1 MDTKDTKDT
10 NWIKKAFEFV
20 FPFYEKFGDVFLF
33 HSYAFATEKVK
44 ACKEIG
50 KAEGLGKAELVP
62 GLLAVLFI
70 DVGLPDAGDH
80 ELDNK
85 KIVER
90 FVQEKSLP
98 PDIEKPFQ
106 HYLQFLRFPTMPK
119 NMIEQALLDG
129 ANTYLGLPDII
140 ERADLLCF
148 ETEKANHLVY
158 TEAEWLEVLR
168 KKFVD
173 NPFYTK
179 YARETYGDQRHKNF
193 YELKRRIWRFEE
205 EAGRKKNSLET
216 DLPGN
221 LLSNKETEDLFKI
234 AFRNYLALT
243 SVADRKAALLTQIG
257 SIIVSVIIAY
267 NVGHVHLNPL
277 YVIPVGI
284 ILISSVVTIIY
295 AILASRPQENVSDTK
310 AFANSESFF
319 FGSFDRVD
327 RDFRKIS
334 LEAYSTGVNSIF
346 KGDKEDVF
354 RQIIEES
361 FQVRRVLS
369 RKFKYL
375 AMAYNVFIAGLI
387 LTIVTFLIVSL
398 ILSLKR

>member
-1 MDTKDTKDT
+1 MDTKDT
-10 NWIKKAFEFV
+10 NWIKKASEFI
-20 FPFYEKFGDVFLF
+20 FPFYAKFSDIFPF

-50 KAEGLGKAELVP
+50 KAEDLDKADLLP
-62 GLLAVLFI
+62 GLLAVIFI
-70 DVGLPDAGDH
+70 DVGLPDAGDQD
-80 ELDNK
+80 LNNR

-90 FVQEKSLP
+90 FVEENLLP
-98 PDIEKPFQ
+98 HELEKPFQ
-106 HYLQFLRFPTMPK
+106 DYLQFLRTPRLPRTTVEE
-119 NMIEQALLDG
+119 ILLDG
-129 ANTYLGLPDII
+129 MNTYLGLPDAI
-140 ERADLLCF
+140 ERADLLRI
-148 ETEKANHLVY
+148 EAEKAKNLVY
-158 TEAEWLEVLR
+158 TEEEWNEVLR

-205 EAGRKKNSLET
+205 EAARKRNSLQT
-216 DLPGN
+216 DLSGN

-234 AFRNYLALT
+234 AFRNYLALI

-277 YVIPVGI
+277 YVIPVGV
-284 ILISSVVTIIY
+284 ILISSVITITY
-295 AILASRPQENVSDTK
+295 AILASRPQEDAYDTK
-310 AFANSESFF
+310 AFSNSESFF

-327 RDFRKIS
+327 REFGKIS
-334 LEAYSTGVNSIF
+334 LEAYTAGVNSIF

-354 RQIIEES
+354 RQITEES

-369 RKFKYL
+369 KKFRYL
-375 AMAYNVFIAGLI
+375 AVAYKVFLAGLI
-387 LTIVTFLIVSL
+387 LSIVTFLIVSL
-398 ILSLKR
+398 ILSLKPTK

>member
-1 MDTKDTKDT
+1 MDTKDT
-10 NWIKKAFEFV
+10 NWIKQASEFI
-20 FPFYEKFGDVFLF
+20 FPFYARFGDIFLF

-50 KAEGLGKAELVP
+50 KEEGLGKAELLP
-62 GLLAVLFI
+62 GLLAVIFI
-70 DVGLPDAGDH
+70 DVGLPDAGDQD
-80 ELDNK
+80 LNNR

-90 FVQEKSLP
+90 FVQEKLLP

-106 HYLQFLRFPTMPK
+106 DYLQFLRVPRLPQSTVEE
-119 NMIEQALLDG
+119 ILLDG
-129 ANTYLGLPDII
+129 TNAYLGLPDTI
-140 ERADLLCF
+140 ERADLLRI
-148 ETEKANHLVY
+148 ETEKAKHLVY
-158 TEAEWLEVLR
+158 TEEEWNEILR

-179 YARETYGDQRHKNF
+179 YARESYGDQRHRNF

-205 EAGRKKNSLET
+205 EAARKKNTPQT
-216 DLPGN
+216 DLSGN

-234 AFRNYLALT
+234 AFRNYLALI
-243 SVADRKAALLTQIG
+243 SVADRKAGLLTHIC

-267 NVGHVHLNPL
+267 NVSHVDSKPL

-284 ILISSVVTIIY
+284 ILISSVITIIY
-295 AILASRPQENVSDTK
+295 AILASRPQEDAYDTK
-310 AFANSESFF
+310 AFAHSERFF

-327 RDFRKIS
+327 REFSKIS
-334 LEAYSTGVNSIF
+334 LEAYTAGVSGIF
-346 KGDKEDVF
+346 KGNKEEVF
-354 RQIIEES
+354 HQITEES

-369 RKFKYL
+369 RKFQYL
-375 AMAYNVFIAGLI
+375 SVAYKVFIAGLI

-398 ILSLKR
+398 ILSLKPTK